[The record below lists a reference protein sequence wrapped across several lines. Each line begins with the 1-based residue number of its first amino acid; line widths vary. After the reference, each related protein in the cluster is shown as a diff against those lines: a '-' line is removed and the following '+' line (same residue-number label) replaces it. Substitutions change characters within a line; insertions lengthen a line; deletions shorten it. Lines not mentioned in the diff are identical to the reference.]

1 MVFAESFI
9 AGHRSAVAVSPLER
23 DALRLLAGPEL
34 LVSRNLWERYLVAY
48 PTHPLA
54 FLNNLIHGESSPASS
69 GAQDI
74 CTVLNTRSGCSIRI
88 VNRPSA
94 VVSPVIPSGEP
105 LGFTG

>member
-1 MVFAESFI
+1 MPAYI
-9 AGHRSAVAVSPLER
+9 YWHMRRRRNPER
-23 DALRLLAGPEL
+23 PAMN
-34 LVSRNLWERYLVAY
+34 LVSRDQMPIPY

-94 VVSPVIPSGEP
+94 VVSPVIPSGDP
-105 LGFTG
+105 LGFSG